1 MSNYVG
7 GISNVEVL
15 REEEELEG
23 ALLPVATAVIS
34 EFPQSA
40 TAAVPLTTFDYETA
54 MAVKQEHLAYSIPQR
69 EGAAVADDSRTRVK
83 LAQRT
88 GLIHSEAEREAI
100 QIANRKVFSKDYHA
114 REAVQKANEAAKQR
128 DRFGLQMPAPPE
140 PKEADSKPLARSEP
154 KKEEG
159 YRIGGGYAVE
169 EYSFG
174 TDYETNEYKPSV
186 YKSVYD

>member
-1 MSNYVG
+1 MSNHLVE
-7 GISNVEVL
+7 IANVEIL

-23 ALLPVATAVIS
+23 ALLPVATEVIS

-54 MAVKQEHLAYSIPQR
+54 MAVEQEHIAYSIPQNER
-69 EGAAVADDSRTRVK
+69 AAVADDSRTRVK
-83 LAQRT
+83 LAERT
-88 GLIHSEAEREAI
+88 GLIHSEEEREAI
-100 QIANRKVFSKDYHA
+100 QLANRKVFSKDYHA

-128 DRFGLQMPAPPE
+128 DHFGLQMPAPPQ
-140 PKEADSKPLARSEP
+140 PKEADSKRLACSEP

-159 YRIGGGYAVE
+159 YKNGGGYAVE

-174 TDYETNEYKPSV
+174 TDYETNEYKPSE